1 MLKIPPR
8 SGGKKQYRYGGSGIF
23 DSLTRKLFSTGM
35 KNVINTAAKSAITQ
49 KVANAVVNGA
59 TSTAEKAIKEVVNDT
74 INHIKQGRKRKHTLP
89 VSSASEGE
97 HQKDKKAKVVDINSL
112 INGSGIVLD

>member
-1 MLKIPPR
+1 MLKVPPR
-8 SGGKKQYRYGGSGIF
+8 GGGNKKYQYGGSGIF
-23 DSLTRKLFSTGM
+23 DSLTRKIFSTGM

-74 INHIKQGRKRKHTLP
+74 IKHIKQGRKR
-89 VSSASEGE
+89 VISSPTIQGNQ
-97 HQKDKKAKVVDINSL
+97 HQEVKKAKVDINSL

>member
-1 MLKIPPR
+1 MLKVPPR
-8 SGGKKQYRYGGSGIF
+8 GGGKKLYRYGGSGIF
-23 DSLTRKLFSTGM
+23 DSLTKKLFSAGM

-59 TSTAEKAIKEVVNDT
+59 ASTAENAIKEVVNDT
-74 INHIKQGRKRKHTLP
+74 INHIKRGRKRVISSP
-89 VSSASEGE
+89 VSKGVPQEV
-97 HQKDKKAKVVDINSL
+97 KKAKVDINSL

>member
-1 MLKIPPR
+1 MLVIKPR
-8 SGGKKQYRYGGSGIF
+8 GGGKKQYRYGGSGIF
-23 DSLTRKLFSTGM
+23 DSLTRNLFSSSM

-59 TSTAEKAIKEVVNDT
+59 TSSAEKAIKEVVNST
-74 INHIKQGRKRKHTLP
+74 INRIKQGNKRQRATADIEKEQQGQQ
-89 VSSASEGE
+89 EG
-97 HQKDKKAKVVDINSL
+97 KRAKVDINSL

>member
-8 SGGKKQYRYGGSGIF
+8 GGGKKQYRYGGSGIF

-59 TSTAEKAIKEVVNDT
+59 ASTAEKAIKEVVNDT
-74 INHIKQGRKRKHTLP
+74 INHIKQGRKRAI
-89 VSSASEGE
+89 SSPSIKGE
-97 HQKDKKAKVVDINSL
+97 HQEVKKAKVDINSL

>member
-1 MLKIPPR
+1 MLLIQPR
-8 SGGKKQYRYGGSGIF
+8 GGGKKQYRYGGSGIF
-23 DSLTRKLFSTGM
+23 DSLTRKLFSSGM

-59 TSTAEKAIKEVVNDT
+59 ASTAENAVKKALNST
-74 INHIKQGRKRKHTLP
+74 INRIKQGRKRSP
-89 VSSASEGE
+89 PIIIEGE
-97 HQKDKKAKVVDINSL
+97 QPQQEVKKAKVDINSL